1 MWIFTEFRVFIGW
14 MLVFER
20 EMKKNILYIISLSLF
35 VCCGVFA
42 ETQNNKRGLNWSG
55 PTKVDAGSFLRG
67 KYRAVIIGNNQYVD
81 EKGIWH
87 DLKTAVRD
95 AETIAQLLSSQYGFE
110 DVSILRNA
118 NRKEILDTFKQLS
131 DRVEPDDNVLV
142 YYAGHGYLEDNQKR
156 GYWIPADGRGYDSST
171 FIRNSTIRDEINIIG
186 EKTKHTLLISDSCFS
201 GSLLRGGNRGP
212 TPFDLNNSYYRK
224 VGSKKSVQ
232 VLAAGGNEYVDDN
245 YRNSGHSPFTYFLIN
260 ELKSNQSK
268 FISLSEVATNVIKA
282 VANNVEQTPEAGVLQ
297 GAGDELGEF
306 IFARLSLDEN
316 SVEVIVGK
324 NIKPGKIKEVEK
336 VTKSIR
342 DLSDNSQEPSLMPA
356 LRF

>member
-1 MWIFTEFRVFIGW
+1 MSKKIIYITCLTLFFI
-14 MLVFER
+14 LDV
-20 EMKKNILYIISLSLF
+20 S
-35 VCCGVFA
+35 A
-42 ETQNNKRGLNWSG
+42 ESDNNKRGLNWSG
-55 PTKVDAGSFLRG
+55 PAKVDTSSFLRG
-67 KYRAVIIGNNQYVD
+67 KYRAVIIGNNQYID
-81 EKGIWH
+81 EKGVWH

-95 AETIAQLLSSQYGFE
+95 AETIADLLSSQYGFE
-110 DVSILRNA
+110 DISLLRDA
-118 NRKEILDTFKQLS
+118 NRKQILDTFKKLS

-142 YYAGHGYLEDNQKR
+142 YYAGHGYLEENQKR

-212 TPFDLNNSYYRK
+212 KPYELNDGYYQK

-232 VLAAGGNEYVDDN
+232 VLAAGGNEYVDDD
-245 YRNSGHSPFTYFLIN
+245 YRGSGHSPFTYFLIN
-260 ELKSNQSK
+260 ELRSNQNK
-268 FISLSEVATNVIKA
+268 YVSLSEIATNVIKA
-282 VANNVEQTPEAGVLQ
+282 VANNVEQTPESGVLQ

-306 IFARLSLDEN
+306 VFAKLSIDEN

-324 NIKPGKIKEVEK
+324 NIQPKEAEK
-336 VTKSIR
+336 TAQTIR
-342 DLSDNSQEPSLMPA
+342 KLSDQNQEPSLMPA